1 MEPRRPVLYKVA
13 EQKSRSIR
21 WTFGWLFLFFSV
33 FFHSLGQA
41 AQSESLELKPEQRAW
56 LTQHKEQSF
65 SVGFDPFGGV
75 DSFELRGQRMG
86 FLHLL
91 LADIQKRTGLKL
103 TPAESTGWDDAYSRF
118 VAGKIDVLYG
128 ANATPERE
136 KIMRFTAPAQRY
148 PYVVLAP
155 KDGTVQALADMD
167 GKRLGFIDND
177 FVLEALPP
185 AYPNIRFNPSFFAD
199 QNLALAALKQNRID
213 AFVTSGGGVEVEYLV
228 NNPELGVI
236 AKLRAITS
244 DMTLAVLHKDAVL
257 ASILES
263 YLRQSP
269 VTIDAMART
278 ALQLYHRKA
287 LRLTDA
293 ELDWLEKSG
302 EAVVGVA
309 EDYLPFDYYNKGSYQ
324 GIAGESLKAIA
335 DTIGLRFK
343 VVSAPFAQVMDQAR
357 AGTVH
362 VVDMAKT
369 EERLRDFLFPHP
381 ISTERDIVIGLKSS
395 QPVPDIYALDGLR
408 VAVIDG
414 FWHEE
419 YLRKNLRHPR
429 IVKTQD
435 IMESLRKVRE
445 GEADYLIENPTVIE
459 FYINGLGYQDLV
471 KRGNTSSDSFVYFGV
486 SRSQPELAGIM
497 DKVIPLL
504 SFEEMKYRGI
514 QSVPTLTNQSTLR
527 LRWVSGLLS
536 VALVVIVV
544 ATAVTARKLTNE
556 RLATQ
561 FLREREQLLYTDALT
576 GLLNRNHYSHHAEA
590 LSKGVGF
597 PQAVVVADLNNLK
610 RTNDTY
616 GHSAG
621 DRLIGLWAEAASAHW
636 PQAKGY
642 RMGGDEFLLLIPLTE
657 GGIAIELQLEAF
669 QQRCAS
675 LTYALPDGSAMQPHS
690 ALGFALRSDPAISL
704 EQCMAQADARM
715 YAMKAMQKKR
725 STDMA

>member
-1 MEPRRPVLYKVA
+1 
-13 EQKSRSIR
+13 
-21 WTFGWLFLFFSV
+21 
-33 FFHSLGQA
+33 
-41 AQSESLELKPEQRAW
+41 
-56 LTQHKEQSF
+56 
-65 SVGFDPFGGV
+65 
-75 DSFELRGQRMG
+75 
-86 FLHLL
+86 
-91 LADIQKRTGLKL
+91 
-103 TPAESTGWDDAYSRF
+103 
-118 VAGKIDVLYG
+118 
-128 ANATPERE
+128 
-136 KIMRFTAPAQRY
+136 
-148 PYVVLAP
+148 
-155 KDGTVQALADMD
+155 
-167 GKRLGFIDND
+167 
-177 FVLEALPP
+177 
-185 AYPNIRFNPSFFAD
+185 
-199 QNLALAALKQNRID
+199 
-213 AFVTSGGGVEVEYLV
+213 
-228 NNPELGVI
+228 
-236 AKLRAITS
+236 
-244 DMTLAVLHKDAVL
+244 
-257 ASILES
+257 
-263 YLRQSP
+263 
-269 VTIDAMART
+269 
-278 ALQLYHRKA
+278 
-287 LRLTDA
+287 
-293 ELDWLEKSG
+293 
-302 EAVVGVA
+302 
-309 EDYLPFDYYNKGSYQ
+309 
-324 GIAGESLKAIA
+324 
-335 DTIGLRFK
+335 
-343 VVSAPFAQVMDQAR
+343 
-357 AGTVH
+357 
-362 VVDMAKT
+362 
-369 EERLRDFLFPHP
+369 
-381 ISTERDIVIGLKSS
+381 
-395 QPVPDIYALDGLR
+395 
-408 VAVIDG
+408 
-414 FWHEE
+414 
-419 YLRKNLRHPR
+419 
-429 IVKTQD
+429 
-435 IMESLRKVRE
+435 
-445 GEADYLIENPTVIE
+445 
-459 FYINGLGYQDLV
+459 
-471 KRGNTSSDSFVYFGV
+471 VYFGV

-642 RMGGDEFLLLIPLTE
+642 RMGGDEFLLLIPLPE

>member
-269 VTIDAMART
+269 VTIEWT
-278 ALQLYHRKA
+278 LFQTQLFLLFVFHLLFRGQICFHK
-287 LRLTDA
+287 
-293 ELDWLEKSG
+293 WL
-302 EAVVGVA
+302 
-309 EDYLPFDYYNKGSYQ
+309 KGIRFPC
-324 GIAGESLKAIA
+324 GIVPVI
-335 DTIGLRFK
+335 
-343 VVSAPFAQVMDQAR
+343 
-357 AGTVH
+357 
-362 VVDMAKT
+362 
-369 EERLRDFLFPHP
+369 RLR
-381 ISTERDIVIGLKSS
+381 RRSS
-395 QPVPDIYALDGLR
+395 GGGNRLCPGCDG
-408 VAVIDG
+408 D
-414 FWHEE
+414 
-419 YLRKNLRHPR
+419 
-429 IVKTQD
+429 
-435 IMESLRKVRE
+435 
-445 GEADYLIENPTVIE
+445 
-459 FYINGLGYQDLV
+459 
-471 KRGNTSSDSFVYFGV
+471 DSRWGGRCSGV
-486 SRSQPELAGIM
+486 E
-497 DKVIPLL
+497 
-504 SFEEMKYRGI
+504 
-514 QSVPTLTNQSTLR
+514 
-527 LRWVSGLLS
+527 
-536 VALVVIVV
+536 
-544 ATAVTARKLTNE
+544 
-556 RLATQ
+556 
-561 FLREREQLLYTDALT
+561 
-576 GLLNRNHYSHHAEA
+576 
-590 LSKGVGF
+590 
-597 PQAVVVADLNNLK
+597 
-610 RTNDTY
+610 
-616 GHSAG
+616 
-621 DRLIGLWAEAASAHW
+621 
-636 PQAKGY
+636 
-642 RMGGDEFLLLIPLTE
+642 
-657 GGIAIELQLEAF
+657 
-669 QQRCAS
+669 
-675 LTYALPDGSAMQPHS
+675 
-690 ALGFALRSDPAISL
+690 
-704 EQCMAQADARM
+704 
-715 YAMKAMQKKR
+715 
-725 STDMA
+725 